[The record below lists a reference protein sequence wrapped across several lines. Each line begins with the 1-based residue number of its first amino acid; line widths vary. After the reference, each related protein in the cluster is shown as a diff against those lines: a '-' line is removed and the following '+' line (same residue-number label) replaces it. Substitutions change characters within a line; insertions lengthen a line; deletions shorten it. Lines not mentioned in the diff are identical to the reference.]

1 MVAVDAQ
8 MTPGIP
14 NKNVNKLTISEI
26 SFDHTHFFKKQL
38 IFIAVCS
45 EIV

>member
-14 NKNVNKLTISEI
+14 KKNVNKLTISEI
-26 SFDHTHFFKKQL
+26 SFDHTHFFNKQL

>member
-8 MTPGIP
+8 MIPGIP

-26 SFDHTHFFKKQL
+26 SFDYTLFF
-38 IFIAVCS
+38 IS
-45 EIV
+45 N